1 MLYFFMQ
8 LGQAL
13 WPKAILALQKVH
25 NAVLTE
31 VSNKCNQGRCF
42 LNLACHIGAIKIL
55 GLFGVL

>member
-8 LGQAL
+8 SGQAL
-13 WPKAILALQKVH
+13 CPKAIRALQKAH
-25 NAVLTE
+25 DAVLTE
-31 VSNKCNQGRCF
+31 VSNKCNHARCF